1 MSDLTPAE
9 LLKSRSAEPRP
20 RSNLATIAS
29 VAIALLALVCSAA
42 VLCITT
48 ENQCN
53 DRRDRRILQ
62 QPNVWLEPN
71 HDEGSIFLVNAGP
84 GAALIKEYS
93 EIYKGSPLPH
103 PVAGDDYQRFT
114 SNRLFGGEQ
123 EWAFSMSALLQL
135 RDAAFLCA
143 GRKIEGCLQVRIDF
157 EFLEP
162 NFIISAGQRIRI
174 LHITNLDEVKKRV
187 TEDDFLAW
195 KNIFGVAARSD
206 DIELRIEY
214 CPLSHEFGPCRTIT
228 KKALPIFPD
237 LPICKSGIAALWP

>member
-1 MSDLTPAE
+1 
-9 LLKSRSAEPRP
+9 
-20 RSNLATIAS
+20 LATIAS

-143 GRKIEGCLQVRIDF
+143 GRRLPPSTYRF
-157 EFLEP
+157 
-162 NFIISAGQRIRI
+162 
-174 LHITNLDEVKKRV
+174 RV
-187 TEDDFLAW
+187 
-195 KNIFGVAARSD
+195 S
-206 DIELRIEY
+206 
-214 CPLSHEFGPCRTIT
+214 
-228 KKALPIFPD
+228 
-237 LPICKSGIAALWP
+237 